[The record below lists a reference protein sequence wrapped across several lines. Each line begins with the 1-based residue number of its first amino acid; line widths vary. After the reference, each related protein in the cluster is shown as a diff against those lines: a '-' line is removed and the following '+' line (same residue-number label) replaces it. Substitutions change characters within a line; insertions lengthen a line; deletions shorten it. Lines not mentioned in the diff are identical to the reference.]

1 MQNSEI
7 ILRYLKLC
15 YELSDQNR
23 ENTLNSI
30 RLCCLSDLG
39 IICIFRIQAQVPA
52 VLLRPSSCI
61 SIADIQHPM
70 EQRNH
75 SSRHCCLMHYSLS
88 QLDIFRYVTSSTSA
102 SYRASNATQGRDGG
116 ETHFGPLIALLRR
129 AAMNRARHPWL
140 PRTPKGIFFVG
151 TDAQQMDYLIP
162 HLVMIIEE
170 NIYQQICSRII
181 NITCTRDTAIYMGKP
196 SQCEE

>member
-23 ENTLNSI
+23 ENTLNSM

-102 SYRASNATQGRDGG
+102 SYRASNANQGRDGG
-116 ETHFGPLIALLRR
+116 ETHSGPFIALLRR
-129 AAMNRARHPWL
+129 AAMNRVRH
-140 PRTPKGIFFVG
+140 
-151 TDAQQMDYLIP
+151 Q
-162 HLVMIIEE
+162 
-170 NIYQQICSRII
+170 
-181 NITCTRDTAIYMGKP
+181 
-196 SQCEE
+196 